1 VLLDIRHET
10 HYRYSTVAR
19 YSIQSMR
26 LSPRTDA
33 GQRIRHWKIDAPGR
47 RWRQFDAYGNAV
59 DAISIVEPHDEVAVI
74 TYGQVET
81 ADERG
86 QFLPEDSSVPPLAFA
101 LPTATTM
108 PDDALAAMGGE
119 ALRGLNPGVAGFER
133 LMNAVSSHMEYKP
146 SSTDVYATAADVWD
160 LGTGVCQ
167 DMSHV
172 FLAACRSASV
182 PARYVSGYVLDPRRP
197 AASHAWVEGWVS
209 EARHGSGA
217 WIGLDIAHNR
227 LAGPELCRV
236 AVGRDYMDAGPIRGA
251 RLGGVEEV
259 MTVKVLVSAAG

>member
-1 VLLDIRHET
+1 MLLDIRHET
-10 HYRYSTVAR
+10 LYRYSTTAR

-26 LSPRTDA
+26 LSPRSDA
-33 GQRIRHWKIDAPGR
+33 GQRIRHWKIEAPGR

-59 DAISIVEPHDEVAVI
+59 DTISIVEPHDEVSVI
-74 TYGQVET
+74 AMGQVET

-108 PDDALAAMGGE
+108 PDDSLAALGGKVLG
-119 ALRGLNPGVAGFER
+119 AGAPGVAGFEH
-133 LMNAVSSHMEYKP
+133 LMNAVCSHLEYKP
-146 SSTDVYATAADVWD
+146 GSTDVYATAAEVWA
-160 LGTGVCQ
+160 LGKGVCQ

-172 FLAACRSASV
+172 FLAACRSMAV
-182 PARYVSGYVLDPRRP
+182 PARYVSGYVLDPGRP
-197 AASHAWVEGWVS
+197 AASHAWVEAWVA
-209 EARHGSGA
+209 EARRGAGA

-259 MTVKVLVSAAG
+259 MSVRVLVSAAG

>member
-1 VLLDIRHET
+1 MLLDIRHET
-10 HYRYSTVAR
+10 HYRYATTAR

-33 GQRIRHWKIDAPGR
+33 GQRVRHWKIDAPGR
-47 RWRQFDAYGNAV
+47 RWRQVDAYGNAV
-59 DAISIVEPHDEVAVI
+59 DAISIVEPHDEVTVVAF
-74 TYGQVET
+74 GQVET

-108 PDDALAAMGGE
+108 PDEALAVLGALVGGP
-119 ALRGLNPGVAGFER
+119 APGVAGYER
-133 LMNAVSSHMEYKP
+133 LMDAVHSHITYKP
-146 SSTDVYATAADVWD
+146 GSTDVYAKAAEVWA
-160 LGTGVCQ
+160 LGAGVCQ

-172 FLAACRSASV
+172 FLAACRAVSV
-182 PARYVSGYVLDPRRP
+182 PARYVSGYVLDPDRP
-197 AASHAWVEGWVS
+197 AASHAWVEAWVT
-209 EARHGSGA
+209 EARRGAGA
-217 WIGLDIAHNR
+217 WVGLDIAHNR
-227 LAGPELCRV
+227 LVGPELCRV

-251 RLGGVEEV
+251 RLGGADEV